1 MLVDTM
7 KTVST
12 IGSHSSLQILH
23 GAKMEGLNTAVITD
37 ARRADFY
44 RQFSFIDKVLAFGKI
59 DEAVDLI
66 NGVEDSVLIPH
77 GSLVEYLG
85 QDRVNKIKI
94 KIFGNRNI
102 FGWEGNQHKKMSL
115 LKSSNIKIPET
126 FERPED
132 VDRLV
137 IVKLPGAKGGRGY
150 FLARDKEEVRKG
162 LDELIQK
169 KEIAS
174 EEDVIIQEYVVGV
187 PMYFQFF
194 YSPLLDRTEIFG
206 IDIRYET
213 NVDGLRRLPPGY
225 GLLEP
230 TFVVVGNIPAVARES
245 LLPLAMEYANNFV
258 RNVKEKVPPGM
269 IGPFCLESVV
279 TDKGEIVVFEFSG
292 RIVAGTNLYTNGS
305 PYSWLYWNEAMS
317 MGRRISRELKNA
329 IINEKLDMV
338 TT

>member
-1 MLVDTM
+1 
-7 KTVST
+7 
-12 IGSHSSLQILH
+12 
-23 GAKMEGLNTAVITD
+23 MEGFNTIVITD
-37 ARRADFY
+37 RKRENFY
-44 RQFSFIDKVLAFGKI
+44 KQFGFIDSVLPFDKI
-59 DEAVDLI
+59 DETVDLI
-66 NGVEDSVLIPH
+66 NRDQESVLIPH

-85 QDRVNKIKI
+85 QERVNRITT

-102 FGWEGNQHKKMSL
+102 FEWEGNQHKKMFL
-115 LKSSNIKIPET
+115 LKTSNIKIPET
-126 FERPED
+126 FERAED

-150 FLARDKEEVRKG
+150 FLARDKVEARNGIDK
-162 LDELIQK
+162 LINK
-169 KEIAS
+169 KEIKS
-174 EEDVIIQEYVVGV
+174 EDEVIIQEYVVGV

-213 NVDGLRRLPPGY
+213 NVDGLRRLPYAY
-225 GLLEP
+225 GSMEP

-245 LLPLAMEYANNFV
+245 LLPTALEYANNFV
-258 RNVKEKVPPGM
+258 KNVRERVSPGM

-305 PYSWLYWNEAMS
+305 PYSWLYWNEPMS
-317 MGRRISRELKNA
+317 MGRRIARELKNA
-329 IINEKLDMV
+329 IINNKLDMV
-338 TT
+338 LT

>member
-1 MLVDTM
+1 M
-7 KTVST
+7 KSIST

-23 GAKMEGLNTAVITD
+23 GAKMEGFNTIVITD
-37 ARRADFY
+37 RKREGFY
-44 RQFSFIDKVLAFGKI
+44 KQFNFIDTVLSFDKI

-66 NGVEDSVLIPH
+66 NRNEESVLVPH

-85 QDRVNKIKI
+85 QERVNKITT

-102 FGWEGNQHKKMSL
+102 FEWEGNQHKKMFL
-115 LKSSNIKIPET
+115 LKTSDIKIPET

-150 FLARDKEEVRKG
+150 FLARDKVEARKG
-162 LDELIQK
+162 IDELINK
-169 KEIAS
+169 KEINS

-213 NVDGLRRLPPGY
+213 NVDGLRRLPSSY
-225 GLLEP
+225 GSLEP

-245 LLPLAMEYANNFV
+245 LLPTALEYANNFV
-258 RNVKEKVPPGM
+258 KNVRERVSPGM

-305 PYSWLYWNEAMS
+305 PYSWLYWNEPMS
-317 MGRRISRELKNA
+317 MGRRIARELKNA
-329 IINEKLDMV
+329 VINNKLNMV
-338 TT
+338 LT